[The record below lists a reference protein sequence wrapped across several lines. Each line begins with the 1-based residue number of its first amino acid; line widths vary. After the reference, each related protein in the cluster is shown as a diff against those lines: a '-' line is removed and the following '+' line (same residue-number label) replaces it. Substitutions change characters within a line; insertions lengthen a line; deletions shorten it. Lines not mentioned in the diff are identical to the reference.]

1 MPETL
6 ILPDLDVMDV
16 VALKALARAQHKQSQ
31 AQQELIKAQQEQYLT
46 SLSSRAS
53 EIAHLKLLLDK
64 LQRMLF
70 GARSEKLVRQ
80 VAQLELQLD
89 ELETS
94 RGEEEVSAH
103 LPFPIETEREPR
115 QSSRRT
121 LPDHL
126 PREVETHRPET
137 SCCPGCGGALRE
149 FGEDVSEVLEYVPE
163 SFKVIRHVRP
173 KFSCNRCET
182 VVEAPAPSRPIPR
195 SYAGPGLLAHV
206 LVAKYCDHTPLNRQ
220 SEIYAREG
228 VDLDRST
235 LAGWVGASAA
245 LLAPLVEAVR
255 THVLSASRL
264 HADDTPV
271 PVLAPGNGRTKTG
284 RLWTYVRDGRPCADA
299 VPPAVWFSFS
309 PDRRG
314 EHPQT
319 HLKSF
324 QGTLQADA
332 YAGFYP
338 LYEGGRIVEAACWAH
353 TRRKFHDIFAANASA
368 TASEAIRRIGLLYAV
383 EKQVRGSPP
392 EIRHAARQAR
402 ARPVLEELR
411 IWLDQ
416 TLHTLSAKSDMAGA
430 IRYALSRWVALTRYL
445 DDGTIEIDNNA
456 AERALRVVALGRKN
470 YLFAGSNPGGER
482 AAAIYSLLG
491 TAKLNGINPEQYL
504 RYVLTN
510 IADHPVNRIA
520 ELLPWNIPISHSSDI
535 TTDT

>member
-6 ILPDLDVMDV
+6 ILPDLDVMDAA
-16 VALKALARAQHKQSQ
+16 ALKAMVRTQHKQFQ
-31 AQQELIKAQQEQYLT
+31 AQRDQIKAQHEQYLAT
-46 SLSSRAS
+46 LSSRAS

-80 VAQLELQLD
+80 VAQLELQLE

-103 LPFPIETEREPR
+103 LPFQMATEEEPK

-121 LPDHL
+121 LPEHL

-173 KFSCNRCET
+173 KFSCGHCET

-220 SEIYAREG
+220 SEISARDG

-255 THVLSASRL
+255 THVLSATKL

-284 RLWTYVRDGRPCADA
+284 RLWTYVRDDRPSGDTTPA
-299 VPPAVWFSFS
+299 AVWFAYT
-309 PDRRG
+309 PDRKG
-314 EHPQT
+314 EHPQA
-319 HLKSF
+319 HLSNF
-324 QGTLQADA
+324 TGDT
-332 YAGFYP
+332 
-338 LYEGGRIVEAACWAH
+338 GGW
-353 TRRKFHDIFAANASA
+353 
-368 TASEAIRRIGLLYAV
+368 L
-383 EKQVRGSPP
+383 RGV
-392 EIRHAARQAR
+392 
-402 ARPVLEELR
+402 RPVLR
-411 IWLDQ
+411 GRA
-416 TLHTLSAKSDMAGA
+416 HSG
-430 IRYALSRWVALTRYL
+430 SR
-445 DDGTIEIDNNA
+445 
-456 AERALRVVALGRKN
+456 
-470 YLFAGSNPGGER
+470 
-482 AAAIYSLLG
+482 LLG
-491 TAKLNGINPEQYL
+491 ARAQKIL
-504 RYVLTN
+504 R
-510 IADHPVNRIA
+510 
-520 ELLPWNIPISHSSDI
+520 PIGGA
-535 TTDT
+535 